1 MGSKILNS
9 MGIKTSLTKNS
20 IKIYGNPNH
29 IVPKNILVSNFLK
42 DHRVCMMSVVAALTF
57 KTEGDWIIKD
67 LRLYKNIFSLV
78 FKNNKKIHV
87 IYIIKPSK
95 F

>member
-42 DHRVCMMSVVAALTF
+42 DHRVFMMSTIAALTF
-57 KTEGDWIIKD
+57 KSEGRLDYKRF
-67 LRLYKNIFSLV
+67 RLYKNIFSLV

-87 IYIIKPSK
+87 IYIIKP
-95 F
+95 